1 MVMDVFKTEPSKYG
15 GLNGLITLVVETA
28 VTLILFLQNEI
39 CCLYSQMCAYI
50 TVCVFCCNTY
60 MCIYNLND
68 LPHCDIKVCYV
79 ICIMVEEGK
88 YVKKVCPCC
97 RL

>member
-28 VTLILFLQNEI
+28 VTLILFLENEFTAYLAR
-39 CCLYSQMCAYI
+39 CLHTV

-60 MCIYNLND
+60 ILV
-68 LPHCDIKVCYV
+68 HI
-79 ICIMVEEGK
+79 
-88 YVKKVCPCC
+88 
-97 RL
+97 